1 MQNLSQYVLAVPK
14 VELHV
19 HLEGSIRP
27 ETLLLLA
34 RRHKVDLPADD
45 VEGLRRWFSFTDF
58 EHFIEVYL
66 TITRCLRTSDDY
78 ELVAYEFGAE
88 MARQN
93 IRYAEV
99 TFSPCTHHMM
109 GIPHEVY
116 FPGLTRGRER
126 ARRDFGVE
134 FNWVFD
140 IVRIARNRHWNADY
154 TLRVALDG
162 RADGVVALGLGGHEA
177 PNPPGPFA
185 PWFDKAVEAGL
196 RSVPHAGETA
206 GPESIWS
213 ALRELHAHRIGHGVR
228 AVEDPELVA
237 YLAEHRIP
245 LEVCPTSNLRLGV
258 YPDFSRHPLR
268 LLHESG
274 VPVTVSSDDPPLFGT
289 TLSDEL
295 ALLGTAFGFT
305 RPDIDGFVIRAIR
318 CSFLDN
324 DRKTAL
330 ESEARATMERLRT
343 EEDRPRSV
351 RMGHARKGD

>member
-1 MQNLSQYVLAVPK
+1 MTDAKQYVQALPK

-27 ETLLLLA
+27 ETLLRLA

-45 VEGLRRWFSFTDF
+45 LEGLRRWFTFMNF

-66 TITRCLRTSDDY
+66 TITRCLRTADDY

-93 IRYAEV
+93 VRYAEV

-116 FPGLTRGRER
+116 FPGLTRGRAR
-126 ARRDFGVE
+126 ARRDFGIE

-140 IVRIARNRHWNADY
+140 IVRIERNRTWNSDY
-154 TLRVALDG
+154 TLKVALEG

-185 PWFDKAVEAGL
+185 PWFEKAIEHGL
-196 RSVPHAGETA
+196 KSVPHAGETA

-258 YPDFSRHPLR
+258 YPDFSGHPLR
-268 LLHESG
+268 RLHEAG
-274 VPVTVSSDDPPLFGT
+274 VPVTVNSDDPPLFNT
-289 TLSDEL
+289 TLTDEL
-295 ALLGTAFGFT
+295 NLLHEEFGYSL
-305 RPDIDGFVIRAIR
+305 DEIDEFILRAVR
-318 CSFLDN
+318 FSFLDPE
-324 DRKTAL
+324 RKAAL
-330 ESEARATMERLRT
+330 EAGIRSEMTRLAGERR
-343 EEDRPRSV
+343 
-351 RMGHARKGD
+351 